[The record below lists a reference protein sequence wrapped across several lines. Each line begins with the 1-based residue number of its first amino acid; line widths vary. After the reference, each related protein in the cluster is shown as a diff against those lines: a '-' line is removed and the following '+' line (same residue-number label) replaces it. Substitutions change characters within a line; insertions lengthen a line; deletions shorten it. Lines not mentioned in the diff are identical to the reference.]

1 MCSSAGDTATNQG
14 NRDMSKFNIGTT
26 YTTRSIADHD
36 TVITAKVLKRTAKFV
51 TVKTQFDAAKR
62 CGIVI
67 IDGVET
73 IKPWGSYSMAPTIR
87 AA

>member
-1 MCSSAGDTATNQG
+1 VFDIVFLGMQSCVH
-14 NRDMSKFNIGTT
+14 RLGTQPLT
-26 YTTRSIADHD
+26 KGADHD